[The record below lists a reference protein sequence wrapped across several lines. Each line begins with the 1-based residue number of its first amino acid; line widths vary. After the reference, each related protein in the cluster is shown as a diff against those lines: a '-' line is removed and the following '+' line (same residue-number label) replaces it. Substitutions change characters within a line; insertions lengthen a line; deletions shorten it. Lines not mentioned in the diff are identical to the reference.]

1 MKGRDEFL
9 GIQDTLKALADP
21 IRREIL
27 NLLKNG
33 RLSAGEIC
41 EHFSVTG
48 ASISRHLAILKEAD
62 LIRNQRE
69 GKFIYYELNT
79 SVLEDVMLWI
89 TDLKGASNDEGNDK
103 KYRGSL
109 ISSIL
114 VILAGVL
121 VGFTSTHGKWIN
133 VFFVVTH
140 CIFVAIIFYDNRSRQ
155 QSPKVIGMAIWMIPV
170 ITLLYNGIA
179 RLVNTGADMENLF
192 MAFMYYGT
200 GLLFM
205 VIGNYLPKVKQNN
218 TIGIRV
224 IWTLQDEENWNA
236 THRFSGKLWMAS
248 GILCMLCG
256 LFEESMAALV
266 LYIVS
271 IMAAAIISILYSY
284 LFYKKKIATGEKLK
298 IQYNKKTI
306 GVSGIIAILT
316 IIFGIWTLFL
326 GSIEI
331 RFEDKDFTIEAQG
344 WSDYTVDYTQ
354 IDSISYEENSSQSW
368 NDYRTNGLGNL
379 KYAMGNFR
387 NDVYGDYIRYTHSS
401 CHSYVVMSI
410 NGKILVVNGA
420 NDSATKEIYHT
431 ISEKMSNELE

>member
-1 MKGRDEFL
+1 MKEMIKKYKG
-9 GIQDTLKALADP
+9 TL
-21 IRREIL
+21 
-27 NLLKNG
+27 
-33 RLSAGEIC
+33 IC
-41 EHFSVTG
+41 
-48 ASISRHLAILKEAD
+48 
-62 LIRNQRE
+62 
-69 GKFIYYELNT
+69 
-79 SVLEDVMLWI
+79 SVLVML
-89 TDLKGASNDEGNDK
+89 
-103 KYRGSL
+103 
-109 ISSIL
+109 
-114 VILAGVL
+114 AGIL
-121 VGFTSTHGKWIN
+121 VGFTMAQSIWIN
-133 VFFVVTH
+133 VFFVVTD
-140 CIFVAIIFYDNRSRQ
+140 CILVTIIFYDNRNRQ
-155 QSPKVIGMAIWMIPV
+155 QSSKVIGMVIWMIPV
-170 ITLLYNGIA
+170 TALIYNGMA
-179 RLVNTGADMENLF
+179 RLISMDADSENLF
-192 MAFMYYGT
+192 MAVIYFGT

-205 VIGNYLPKVKQNN
+205 IIGNYLPKVKQNN

-224 IWTLQDEENWNA
+224 VWTLQDEENWNA

-344 WSDYTVDYTQ
+344 WSDYTVDYAQ

-410 NGKILVVNGA
+410 DGKILVVNGE

-431 ISEKMSNELE
+431 ISEKVSNELK

>member
-1 MKGRDEFL
+1 MKEMIKKYKG
-9 GIQDTLKALADP
+9 TL
-21 IRREIL
+21 
-27 NLLKNG
+27 
-33 RLSAGEIC
+33 IC
-41 EHFSVTG
+41 
-48 ASISRHLAILKEAD
+48 
-62 LIRNQRE
+62 
-69 GKFIYYELNT
+69 
-79 SVLEDVMLWI
+79 SVLVML
-89 TDLKGASNDEGNDK
+89 
-103 KYRGSL
+103 
-109 ISSIL
+109 
-114 VILAGVL
+114 AGIL
-121 VGFTSTHGKWIN
+121 VGFTMAQSIWIN
-133 VFFVVTH
+133 VFFVVTD
-140 CIFVAIIFYDNRSRQ
+140 CILVTIIFYDNRNRQ
-155 QSPKVIGMAIWMIPV
+155 QSSKVIGMVIWMIPV
-170 ITLLYNGIA
+170 TALIYNGMA
-179 RLVNTGADMENLF
+179 RLISMDADSENLF
-192 MAFMYYGT
+192 MAVIYFGT

-205 VIGNYLPKVKQNN
+205 IIGNYLPKVKQNN

-224 IWTLQDEENWNA
+224 VWTLQDEENWSA

-354 IDSISYEENSSQSW
+354 IDSISYEENSSQNR

-379 KYAMGNFR
+379 RYAMGNFR

-410 NGKILVVNGA
+410 DGKILVVNGE

-431 ISEKMSNELE
+431 ISEKVSNELK

>member
-1 MKGRDEFL
+1 MKEM
-9 GIQDTLKALADP
+9 I
-21 IRREIL
+21 
-27 NLLKNG
+27 
-33 RLSAGEIC
+33 
-41 EHFSVTG
+41 
-48 ASISRHLAILKEAD
+48 
-62 LIRNQRE
+62 
-69 GKFIYYELNT
+69 
-79 SVLEDVMLWI
+79 
-89 TDLKGASNDEGNDK
+89 K

-109 ISSIL
+109 ICSVL
-114 VILAGVL
+114 VMLIGVL
-121 VGFTSTHGKWIN
+121 VGFTSTQSMWAN
-133 VFFVVTH
+133 VFFVVTD
-140 CIFVAIIFYDNRSRQ
+140 CALVAIIFYDNRNRQ
-155 QSPKVIGMAIWMIPV
+155 QSRKIIGMTMWIIPI

-179 RLVNTGADMENLF
+179 RLVNMGADMENLF
-192 MAFMYYGT
+192 MAVIYYGT

-224 IWTLQDEENWNA
+224 VWSLMDEENWNA

-316 IIFGIWTLFL
+316 IIFVIWTLFL

>member
-1 MKGRDEFL
+1 MKEM
-9 GIQDTLKALADP
+9 I
-21 IRREIL
+21 
-27 NLLKNG
+27 
-33 RLSAGEIC
+33 
-41 EHFSVTG
+41 
-48 ASISRHLAILKEAD
+48 
-62 LIRNQRE
+62 
-69 GKFIYYELNT
+69 
-79 SVLEDVMLWI
+79 
-89 TDLKGASNDEGNDK
+89 K

-155 QSPKVIGMAIWMIPV
+155 QSPKVIGMTIWMIPV

-179 RLVNTGADMENLF
+179 RLVNTGAGMENLF

-256 LFEESMAALV
+256 FFPL
-266 LYIVS
+266 
-271 IMAAAIISILYSY
+271 
-284 LFYKKKIATGEKLK
+284 
-298 IQYNKKTI
+298 N
-306 GVSGIIAILT
+306 
-316 IIFGIWTLFL
+316 
-326 GSIEI
+326 
-331 RFEDKDFTIEAQG
+331 
-344 WSDYTVDYTQ
+344 
-354 IDSISYEENSSQSW
+354 
-368 NDYRTNGLGNL
+368 
-379 KYAMGNFR
+379 R
-387 NDVYGDYIRYTHSS
+387 NDLLIANYRSCVNTVPYFPFFNKYLIFFHSLA
-401 CHSYVVMSI
+401 I
-410 NGKILVVNGA
+410 A
-420 NDSATKEIYHT
+420 DS
-431 ISEKMSNELE
+431 LF

>member
-1 MKGRDEFL
+1 MKEM
-9 GIQDTLKALADP
+9 I
-21 IRREIL
+21 
-27 NLLKNG
+27 
-33 RLSAGEIC
+33 
-41 EHFSVTG
+41 
-48 ASISRHLAILKEAD
+48 
-62 LIRNQRE
+62 
-69 GKFIYYELNT
+69 
-79 SVLEDVMLWI
+79 
-89 TDLKGASNDEGNDK
+89 K

-155 QSPKVIGMAIWMIPV
+155 QSPKVIGMTIWMIPV

-179 RLVNTGADMENLF
+179 RLVNTGADTENLF

-344 WSDYTVDYTQ
+344 WSDYTVDYAQ
-354 IDSISYEENSSQSW
+354 IDSISYEENSSQNR

-379 KYAMGNFR
+379 RYAMGNFR

-410 NGKILVVNGA
+410 DGKILVVNGE

-431 ISEKMSNELE
+431 ISEKVSNELK

>member
-1 MKGRDEFL
+1 
-9 GIQDTLKALADP
+9 
-21 IRREIL
+21 
-27 NLLKNG
+27 
-33 RLSAGEIC
+33 
-41 EHFSVTG
+41 
-48 ASISRHLAILKEAD
+48 
-62 LIRNQRE
+62 
-69 GKFIYYELNT
+69 
-79 SVLEDVMLWI
+79 
-89 TDLKGASNDEGNDK
+89 
-103 KYRGSL
+103 
-109 ISSIL
+109 
-114 VILAGVL
+114 
-121 VGFTSTHGKWIN
+121 
-133 VFFVVTH
+133 
-140 CIFVAIIFYDNRSRQ
+140 
-155 QSPKVIGMAIWMIPV
+155 
-170 ITLLYNGIA
+170 
-179 RLVNTGADMENLF
+179 
-192 MAFMYYGT
+192 
-200 GLLFM
+200 M
-205 VIGNYLPKVKQNN
+205 VIGNYLPKMKQNN

-224 IWTLQDEENWNA
+224 VWSLMDEENWNA
-236 THRFSGKLWMAS
+236 THSFSGRIWGTS

-256 LFEESMAALV
+256 LFGESMAALV
-266 LYIVS
+266 VYIIS

-344 WSDYTVDYTQ
+344 WSDYTVDYAQ

-410 NGKILVVNGA
+410 DGKILVVNGE

-431 ISEKMSNELE
+431 ISEKVSNELK

>member
-1 MKGRDEFL
+1 MKEMIKKYKG
-9 GIQDTLKALADP
+9 TL
-21 IRREIL
+21 
-27 NLLKNG
+27 
-33 RLSAGEIC
+33 IC
-41 EHFSVTG
+41 
-48 ASISRHLAILKEAD
+48 
-62 LIRNQRE
+62 
-69 GKFIYYELNT
+69 
-79 SVLEDVMLWI
+79 SVLVML
-89 TDLKGASNDEGNDK
+89 
-103 KYRGSL
+103 
-109 ISSIL
+109 
-114 VILAGVL
+114 AGIL
-121 VGFTSTHGKWIN
+121 VGFTMAQSIWIN
-133 VFFVVTH
+133 VFFVVTD
-140 CIFVAIIFYDNRSRQ
+140 CILVTIIFYDNRNRQ
-155 QSPKVIGMAIWMIPV
+155 QSSKVIGMVIWMIPV
-170 ITLLYNGIA
+170 TALIYNGMA
-179 RLVNTGADMENLF
+179 RLISMDTNSENLF
-192 MAFMYYGT
+192 MAVIYFGT

-205 VIGNYLPKVKQNN
+205 IIGNYLPKVKQNN

-224 IWTLQDEENWNA
+224 VWTLQDEENWSA

-344 WSDYTVDYTQ
+344 WSDYTVDYAQ
-354 IDSISYEENSSQSW
+354 IDSISYEENSSQNR

-379 KYAMGNFR
+379 RYAMGNFR

-410 NGKILVVNGA
+410 DGKILVVNGE

-431 ISEKMSNELE
+431 ISEKVSNELK

>member
-1 MKGRDEFL
+1 
-9 GIQDTLKALADP
+9 
-21 IRREIL
+21 
-27 NLLKNG
+27 
-33 RLSAGEIC
+33 
-41 EHFSVTG
+41 
-48 ASISRHLAILKEAD
+48 
-62 LIRNQRE
+62 
-69 GKFIYYELNT
+69 
-79 SVLEDVMLWI
+79 
-89 TDLKGASNDEGNDK
+89 
-103 KYRGSL
+103 
-109 ISSIL
+109 
-114 VILAGVL
+114 
-121 VGFTSTHGKWIN
+121 
-133 VFFVVTH
+133 
-140 CIFVAIIFYDNRSRQ
+140 
-155 QSPKVIGMAIWMIPV
+155 
-170 ITLLYNGIA
+170 
-179 RLVNTGADMENLF
+179 MENLF

-236 THRFSGKLWMAS
+236 THRFSGKVWMAS

-331 RFEDKDFTIEAQG
+331 RFEDTDFTIEAQG

-354 IDSISYEENSSQSW
+354 IDSISYEENSSQNW

-410 NGKILVVNGA
+410 DGKILVVNGA

-431 ISEKMSNELE
+431 ICEKLSPQKKDSRFSRLSL